1 MLKYLVIYA
10 HIALLSNHTTINA
23 TEASSSLDDSSR
35 YLTYII
41 LFIIFLLYALHKP
54 KLKTK
59 IVKKGGS

>member
-1 MLKYLVIYA
+1 MLKYLVIYT
-10 HIALLSNHTTINA
+10 HIALSSNHTAINVTGA
-23 TEASSSLDDSSR
+23 NSSLDDSSR

-41 LFIIFLLYALHKP
+41 LFVIFLLYALHKP